1 MARQHKDVV
10 EPWLWLEVVD
20 DDDWTEFIL
29 FSEQSIGDRLRLT
42 RGEAGVVVVVGT
54 GELQVDE
61 VTYANELRSD
71 ENEGVGLTIGL
82 GYGVKFKLLLTC
94 WPLLLF
100 APNEGVGFEAKRWRH
115 DGDGERVYCIF
126 SERPWI
132 KKKKNKQIKQQKNEI
147 IQIFSC

>member
-1 MARQHKDVV
+1 M
-10 EPWLWLEVVD
+10 EVVD

-61 VTYANELRSD
+61 VTDANELRSD

-82 GYGVKFKLLLTC
+82 GYGVKFKLLLLTC

-100 APNEGVGFEAKRWRH
+100 APNEGVGFEAKR
-115 DGDGERVYCIF
+115 
-126 SERPWI
+126 
-132 KKKKNKQIKQQKNEI
+132 
-147 IQIFSC
+147 

>member
-1 MARQHKDVV
+1 MIVSRKFRSLALLVV
-10 EPWLWLEVVD
+10 TLLLNSTAITTLVVALEVVD

-100 APNEGVGFEAKRWRH
+100 APNEGVGFEAKR
-115 DGDGERVYCIF
+115 
-126 SERPWI
+126 
-132 KKKKNKQIKQQKNEI
+132 
-147 IQIFSC
+147 